1 MGCCSSAANGEASRQ
16 GNPMPRKK
24 STDADPRIP
33 KPVHRILMTTT
44 SLSINQNQTKTGP
57 AKLRSSAEGKTWKD
71 CYLVLKGNYLFSG
84 VPGVDGISGRP
95 DQMIFISEDTS
106 IQGGGG
112 HAGDAGA
119 GGPLVEGDED
129 GDDVDSALDAM
140 GLGLGRENSMGAL
153 SRSMA
158 VTHVMDDLEDGPRSP
173 DSLSARDSLEPVDDH
188 ATLRIEDA
196 HGQIWALQ
204 FDQPHDLEGWST
216 TLRDVVADSQLLT
229 RYPALLHTIQ
239 EGSNFSKKNYQAGS
253 SIFSSA
259 KKDQVRFVQLSRD
272 CTSITWQ
279 KVVVVEEGGAGGANG
294 QPPGTV
300 LSEEYD
306 EIKVAD
312 VTRVV
317 RGAETDV
324 FRRMG
329 SKKVDKNL
337 CFSVVSGKRTL
348 DLVASSEA
356 ERDLWVS
363 ALQGA
368 VKFGSGYGGLE
379 ATKKALEERGDTLF
393 RIVEKSNKLKEAAE
407 EYQKNSESAKGAA
420 RRGSSWGF

>member
-1 MGCCSSAANGEASRQ
+1 M
-16 GNPMPRKK
+16 
-24 STDADPRIP
+24 
-33 KPVHRILMTTT
+33 
-44 SLSINQNQTKTGP
+44 SL
-57 AKLRSSAEGKTWKD
+57 L
-71 CYLVLKGNYLFSG
+71 G
-84 VPGVDGISGRP
+84 V
-95 DQMIFISEDTS
+95 
-106 IQGGGG
+106 
-112 HAGDAGA
+112 
-119 GGPLVEGDED
+119 
-129 GDDVDSALDAM
+129 
-140 GLGLGRENSMGAL
+140 
-153 SRSMA
+153 
-158 VTHVMDDLEDGPRSP
+158 
-173 DSLSARDSLEPVDDH
+173 
-188 ATLRIEDA
+188 
-196 HGQIWALQ
+196 
-204 FDQPHDLEGWST
+204 
-216 TLRDVVADSQLLT
+216 
-229 RYPALLHTIQ
+229 
-239 EGSNFSKKNYQAGS
+239 
-253 SIFSSA
+253 
-259 KKDQVRFVQLSRD
+259 
-272 CTSITWQ
+272 
-279 KVVVVEEGGAGGANG
+279 GGAGGANG